1 MKKFSDI
8 IINESVENTYLLGK
22 SVDKLPAEFTE
33 ILDLFQTFKES
44 YSGKVDEVVIS
55 KGYVTI
61 SNLNNTH
68 SVNSTQM
75 VGSKKIRQYFKD
87 GRIPDK
93 WILSMKSIISFT
105 KFKNESQKDLPKWA
119 EDEIFD
125 SSTIDM
131 MIERYKAI
139 KTLTSRCEYYGF
151 TTKVSYGSKDKI
163 SILVFFK

>member
-1 MKKFSDI
+1 MKKFSH

-61 SNLNNTH
+61 SNLNNTY

-105 KFKNESQKDLPKWA
+105 RFCNPLL
-119 EDEIFD
+119 
-125 SSTIDM
+125 SSI
-131 MIERYKAI
+131 I
-139 KTLTSRCEYYGF
+139 
-151 TTKVSYGSKDKI
+151 VSAN
-163 SILVFFK
+163 LRF

>member
-1 MKKFSDI
+1 MKKFSQI
-8 IINESVENTYLLGK
+8 TNESTENTYLLGK

-55 KGYVTI
+55 KGYVTDH
-61 SNLNNTH
+61 NLNNTH

-75 VGSKKIRQYFKD
+75 ISSKKIKQYFKD

-93 WILSMKSIISFT
+93 WILSLKSIISFS
-105 KFKNESQKDLPKWA
+105 KFKNESGQKAMPQWA
-119 EDEIFD
+119 EDQIFD
-125 SSTIDM
+125 ASTLDIMID
-131 MIERYKAI
+131 RYKAI
-139 KTLTSRCEYYGF
+139 KTLTSRCEYYVF
-151 TTKVSYGSKDKI
+151 ATKVSYGSVDKV